1 MLVGMSYEPADT
13 ELKQLIDRWVAQWNE
28 PSPDER
34 RRLIRDVWTEDGY
47 QVIVSPPQ
55 GIRETAE
62 RYGVPVP
69 PVEIRG
75 YHAMYARV
83 TRAYEMFIADGE
95 HVFERQGEVVRQA
108 GATVALTWVMRS
120 RADGSI
126 AGSGLDV
133 LTFGPD
139 GRVRTDHQFVA

>member
-1 MLVGMSYEPADT
+1 MLVGVSYEPVDT

-28 PSPDER
+28 PSPGER
-34 RRLIRDVWTEDGY
+34 RRLIGDVWAEDGY
-47 QVIVSPPQ
+47 QIMVNPPQ
-55 GIRETAE
+55 GIR
-62 RYGVPVP
+62 
-69 PVEIRG
+69 G
-75 YHAMYARV
+75 YDAMYARV

-95 HVFERQGEVVRQA
+95 HVFERQGAVVRHA

-139 GRVRTDHQFVA
+139 GRVHTDHQFVA